1 MATEEHLSVTMPAA
15 QGPCGTRL
23 TRLQT
28 VGRALAHRNF
38 RLFFFGQGVSVI
50 GTWMQQVAMIW
61 LVYRLSDSPFL
72 LGVVGFSSQIPAALV
87 TPLAGVLTDRW
98 DRRRTVFVAQF
109 LAMIQAFTL
118 MALTLTG
125 LIGVWQVILLSVLL
139 GLVSAFDMPARQSFV
154 IQMVERPEDL
164 ANAIALNSSM
174 FNAARLIG
182 PAIAGFVI
190 AFLGEWP
197 CFLINGLSYLAV
209 LASLL
214 AMRVAP
220 AAKPVVEV
228 GIVEGLKEGLD
239 YVAGSLPLRTVLVLL
254 GTVSMMSMPL
264 TVLLPVVA
272 TDVLNGGPDTLGL
285 LTAATGVGALAAS
298 LFLAARKSVL
308 GLGRLIALATGA
320 FGLGMAALAF
330 SQVLWLSLVVLAVT
344 GFAMVAQM
352 AASNTIVQTICD
364 EDKRG
369 RVMAF
374 HAMAFVARDRWA
386 ACSRGASP
394 APSASRR
401 PLCYAAWC
409 VWPARWSLPPC
420 CPSCAGRCVR
430 STFGPASWPMRS
442 RSNPPSPSRFP
453 PRLLRSR
460 PPCGARPRDPVGQQL
475 APFPIWKMGT
485 GSVA

>member
-374 HAMAFVARDRWA
+374 HHGLRRRGTGGQPALGEPRRRHRRHDDLCAMRPGVCGRLVGLCRRAARVAQGGASDLRSGRHPGR
-386 ACSRGASP
+386 CGRGAIP
-394 APSASRR
+394 RHHRDSRR
-401 PLCYAAWC
+401 GYCEAARR
-409 VWPARWSLPPC
+409 A
-420 CPSCAGRCVR
+420 
-430 STFGPASWPMRS
+430 
-442 RSNPPSPSRFP
+442 
-453 PRLLRSR
+453 
-460 PPCGARPRDPVGQQL
+460 ARPRDPVGQQL